1 MATASMMTNVTTGS
15 KEIAMEGVRA
25 FLPWVYS
32 RRLLFIMDNPNKV
45 FIRTFLVLSI
55 LINFA
60 AKRKKDLDRRV
71 TYGSK

>member
-1 MATASMMTNVTTGS
+1 MSG
-15 KEIAMEGVRA
+15 A

-32 RRLLFIMDNPNKV
+32 RRLLFIMDNPNKF
-45 FIRTFLVLSI
+45 FIRTCLVLSI

-60 AKRKKDLDRRV
+60 AKIKKDLDRRV

>member
-15 KEIAMEGVRA
+15 KESRWRVSGA

-32 RRLLFIMDNPNKV
+32 RRLLFIMDNPNKF
-45 FIRTFLVLSI
+45 FIRTCLVLSI

-60 AKRKKDLDRRV
+60 AKIKKDLDRRV